1 MTKFRPIWPHCLR
14 RQPNRELL
22 LKKGPKNVASSVARA
37 GPLALR
43 HLLQHLDLFF
53 HVVDVRLEI
62 LLLLKIT
69 TDSGLPDFS
78 WYRIPKLEKF
88 TKWTQNVPIGHKIS

>member
-69 TDSGLPDFS
+69 TDSGLP
-78 WYRIPKLEKF
+78 KLEKF